1 MAKDSQFV
9 VMTIK
14 YPYCKTKQKVHV
26 GVNLAPGHMPNQY
39 LFCINFDH
47 EFDITLPDKIVRYAQ
62 SSASVIGPR
71 SVLVPA

>member
-47 EFDITLPDKIVRYAQ
+47 EFDITLPDKIVG
-62 SSASVIGPR
+62 GPF
-71 SVLVPA
+71 PA